1 MPERFHR
8 GITNDI
14 LARFIY
20 HLSEGQMPAKRLTM
34 RKIKDVLRLKFET
47 DLSIRR
53 IARSCNVSRPTVTEY
68 LTRFAEAD
76 LVWPAAAELD
86 DAALERKLY
95 PPVATLPLLD
105 GTIPDWS
112 QVHRELRRKGVTLA
126 LLWHEYKA
134 AHPEGF
140 QYSWFC
146 KQYRAWAGKL
156 DVVMR
161 QEHRAG
167 EKLFVDYAGQAVEV
181 VDRRTGEIRQAQI
194 FVAVLGASN
203 YTYAEATWTQQLPD
217 WIGSHVRAFEFLG
230 GTSEVVV
237 PDNLRSGVSKV
248 HRYEPD
254 LNPTYQDL
262 GTYYNVAVL
271 PARARRPRDKAK
283 AEAGVLLVERWI
295 LAALRN
301 RTFFSLQELNREIA
315 RLLIRLNQ
323 RPFKKLPGSRRELF
337 EQLDRP
343 ALQPLPAQAYEF
355 AEWKKVRVNID
366 YHIEIE
372 GHYYSVPY
380 QLVRRQLDARYTAR
394 TVECFH
400 KGQRVASHSRSLLK
414 GRHTT
419 VAEHMPKSHRQY
431 AEWTPQ
437 RLIRWA
443 EKTGAATAGVV
454 QTILARRAHPQQ
466 GYRSCLGIMR
476 LGKSFGE
483 DRLEAACRR
492 ALKLG
497 SCSYKSIESILRQGL
512 DRQALPEQQQLD
524 LSIAHDNIRGS
535 DYYH

>member
-1 MPERFHR
+1 
-8 GITNDI
+8 
-14 LARFIY
+14 
-20 HLSEGQMPAKRLTM
+20 M
-34 RKIKDVLRLKFET
+34 RKIKDILRLKFET

-95 PPVATLPLLD
+95 PPVATLPLSD
-105 GTIPDWS
+105 GMIPDWS

-146 KQYRAWAGKL
+146 KQYRAWAGRL

-167 EKLFVDYAGQAVEV
+167 EKLFVDYAGQTVEV

-254 LNPTYQDL
+254 LNPTYQDYVIFKL
-262 GTYYNVAVL
+262 MLCSQYLSGQDKRL
-271 PARARRPRDKAK
+271 PIFD
-283 AEAGVLLVERWI
+283 V
-295 LAALRN
+295 
-301 RTFFSLQELNREIA
+301 T
-315 RLLIRLNQ
+315 
-323 RPFKKLPGSRRELF
+323 
-337 EQLDRP
+337 
-343 ALQPLPAQAYEF
+343 
-355 AEWKKVRVNID
+355 
-366 YHIEIE
+366 
-372 GHYYSVPY
+372 
-380 QLVRRQLDARYTAR
+380 
-394 TVECFH
+394 
-400 KGQRVASHSRSLLK
+400 
-414 GRHTT
+414 
-419 VAEHMPKSHRQY
+419 
-431 AEWTPQ
+431 
-437 RLIRWA
+437 
-443 EKTGAATAGVV
+443 
-454 QTILARRAHPQQ
+454 
-466 GYRSCLGIMR
+466 
-476 LGKSFGE
+476 
-483 DRLEAACRR
+483 
-492 ALKLG
+492 
-497 SCSYKSIESILRQGL
+497 
-512 DRQALPEQQQLD
+512 
-524 LSIAHDNIRGS
+524 
-535 DYYH
+535 